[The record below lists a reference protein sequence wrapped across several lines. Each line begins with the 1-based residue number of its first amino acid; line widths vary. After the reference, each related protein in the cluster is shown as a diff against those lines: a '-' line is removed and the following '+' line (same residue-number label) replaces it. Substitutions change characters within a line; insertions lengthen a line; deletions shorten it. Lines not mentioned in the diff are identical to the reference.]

1 MVYQNSNYQL
11 LHELG
16 LTCNLDVVC
25 SDHVAPA
32 VHAAIPGPRVPCL
45 QAAHPEAVGGRVQA
59 NAGWVYEGRGPQLRR
74 VHRHPRVLDSRQ
86 GGAGPEGGVMR
97 DMAISDALYCCI
109 KKKNFIVGVSRNVD
123 Q

>member
-1 MVYQNSNYQL
+1 MGWRPTLSI
-11 LHELG
+11 G
-16 LTCNLDVVC
+16 FIFTCHPDVVGRHLV
-25 SDHVAPA
+25 SSA
-32 VHAAIPGPRVPCL
+32 VHSAVPGPRVPGL
-45 QAAHPEAVGGRVQA
+45 QSAHPKAVGGRVQA
-59 NAGWVYEGRGPQLRR
+59 NAGWVYEGRGSQLRR

-97 DMAISDALYCCI
+97 DLAISDALYCCI